1 MTKEFRYRQLA
12 AEMEQKILNGIYQ
25 PGDRLPSIRSLH
37 RTADL
42 SISTVVK
49 AYVELEHMGL
59 VEARPKSGYYVAPV
73 SLKRLKAP
81 GFPKTDA
88 SPRRVRLSSMI
99 NSIVSAIN
107 DPGLLPLGM
116 TVIDPDLVPY
126 KSLGRILSGIS
137 RKEFKSMLSY
147 ALSEGHPE
155 LRRQLARQT
164 LGIIQGVTPE
174 DILITNGC
182 MEAVALALLATT
194 RPGETVAIETPTN
207 YSFLQL
213 LKELNVLVAE
223 VPTDPE
229 TGIDVNALEE
239 AFQNTRIA
247 ACLVMP
253 NFQNPLG
260 AVMPEGKKRALMG
273 LAETYEIP
281 IIEDDISSELYFGD
295 HRPKPLKAYDRT
307 GLVLTCSSF
316 SKSLAPGLRI
326 GWLLAGPRF
335 RERVQN
341 LKAGTNVSTSALDQY
356 LMARF
361 LAGGGYDRHLRTLRA
376 TLKKQAMRT
385 ALAVQRYFPEKTRL
399 ALPEGGT
406 LLWIQLPRGTDSLEL
421 YERALSR
428 NISVIPGTV
437 CSNTGQFSNHIML
450 SCGIPF
456 TREIEKGI
464 QTLGDIAWDL
474 SSENQSDSASN
485 RSAPSP

>member
-1 MTKEFRYRQLA
+1 MKKEFRYRQLA
-12 AEMEQKILNGIYQ
+12 TDMEQKILKGIYQ

-37 RTADL
+37 RSADL
-42 SISTVVK
+42 SISTVYK

-73 SLKRLKAP
+73 SLGQLKAP
-81 GFPKTDA
+81 GFPKIDA
-88 SPRRVRLSSMI
+88 APRRVRLSSMI
-99 NSIVSAIN
+99 NSIVTAIN
-107 DPGLLPLGM
+107 DPSLLPLGM
-116 TVIDPDLVPY
+116 TVIDPELVPY

-147 ALSEGHPE
+147 ALSEGHPG

-164 LGIIQGVTPE
+164 LGIIQRITPE
-174 DILITNGC
+174 DILVTNGC

-213 LKELNVLVAE
+213 LKELSVMVAE
-223 VPTDPE
+223 VPTDPK
-229 TGIDVNALEE
+229 TGIDVNALKETV
-239 AFQNTRIA
+239 QKTRIA

-253 NFQNPLG
+253 NFHNPLG
-260 AVMPEGKKRALMG
+260 AVMPEDKKRALMR

-295 HRPKPLKAYDRT
+295 HRPKPLKAYDRD

-385 ALAVQRYFPEKTRL
+385 ALAVQKYFPKETRL

-437 CSNTGQFSNHIML
+437 CSNTGQFQNYIML

-456 TREIEKGI
+456 TSEIERGI
-464 QTLGDIAWDL
+464 QILGDIA
-474 SSENQSDSASN
+474 SELASEIE
-485 RSAPSP
+485 

>member
-12 AEMEQKILNGIYQ
+12 ADMERKILQGVYL

-37 RTADL
+37 RSADL
-42 SISTVVK
+42 SISTVYK

-59 VEARPKSGYYVAPV
+59 VEARPRSGYYVAPV
-73 SLKRLKAP
+73 SLRRLKTP
-81 GFPKTDA
+81 RFPKTDA
-88 SPRRVRLSSMI
+88 SPRKVRLSSMI

-116 TVIDPDLVPY
+116 TVIDPELVPY

-137 RKEFKSMLSY
+137 RNEFKSMLSY

-164 LGIIQGVTPE
+164 LGIIQRITPG
-174 DILITNGC
+174 DILVTNGC

-213 LKELNVLVAE
+213 LKELNVMVAE
-223 VPTDPE
+223 VPTDPK
-229 TGIDVNALEE
+229 TGIDVGALEKTV
-239 AFQNTRIA
+239 QKTRIA

-253 NFQNPLG
+253 NFHNPLG
-260 AVMPEGKKRALMG
+260 TVMPAENKKALMR
-273 LAETYEIP
+273 LVETYEIP
-281 IIEDDISSELYFGD
+281 VIEDDISSELYFGD
-295 HRPKPLKAYDRT
+295 HRPKPLKAYDRH

-326 GWLLAGPRF
+326 GWLMAGPRF
-335 RERVQN
+335 KERVQN

-356 LMARF
+356 LMAHF
-361 LAGGGYDRHLRTLRA
+361 LAGGGYDRHLRTLRT
-376 TLKKQAMRT
+376 TLKKQAVRT
-385 ALAVQRYFPEKTRL
+385 ALAVQRYFPKGTRL
-399 ALPEGGT
+399 VLPEGGT
-406 LLWIQLPRGTDSLEL
+406 LLWIQLPQNTDSLEL
-421 YERALSR
+421 YSRALSS

-437 CSNTGQFSNHIML
+437 CANTGQFRNYIML

-456 TREIEKGI
+456 TEEIEQGI
-464 QTLGDIAWDL
+464 QTLGDIACEL
-474 SSENQSDSASN
+474 ASELE
-485 RSAPSP
+485 

>member
-1 MTKEFRYRQLA
+1 MKKEFRYRQLA
-12 AEMEQKILNGIYQ
+12 ADMEQKILTGIYQ
-25 PGDRLPSIRSLH
+25 PGDRLPSIRNLH
-37 RTADL
+37 RSADL
-42 SISTVVK
+42 SISTVYK
-49 AYVELEHMGL
+49 AYVELESMGL
-59 VEARPKSGYYVAPV
+59 VEARPKSGYYVAPI
-73 SLKRLKAP
+73 SLGRLKAP
-81 GFPKTDA
+81 RFPKTDA
-88 SPRRVRLSSMI
+88 SPRQVRQSSMI

-107 DPGLLPLGM
+107 DPRLLPLGM
-116 TVIDPDLVPY
+116 TVIDPELVPY
-126 KSLGRILSGIS
+126 KSLGRILSNIS

-164 LGIIQGVTPE
+164 LGIIPRVTPE

-194 RPGETVAIETPTN
+194 RPGETVAIESPTN

-213 LKELNVLVAE
+213 LKELNVMVAE
-223 VPTDPE
+223 VPTDPK
-229 TGIDVNALEE
+229 TGIDVGELEI
-239 AFQNTRIA
+239 AVRKTRIA

-253 NFQNPLG
+253 NFHNPLG
-260 AVMPEGKKRALMG
+260 TVMPEENKRALVA
-273 LAETYEIP
+273 LAETYDIP
-281 IIEDDISSELYFGD
+281 VIEDDISSELYFGD
-295 HRPKPLKAYDRT
+295 HRPKPLKAFDRH
-307 GLVLTCSSF
+307 GLVLSCSSF

-361 LAGGGYDRHLRTLRA
+361 LAEGGYDRHLRTLRA

-385 ALAVQRYFPEKTRL
+385 ALAVQRYFPEGTRL

-406 LLWIQLPRGTDSLEL
+406 LLWVQLPRGTDSLEL
-421 YERALSR
+421 YSSALEK
-428 NISVIPGTV
+428 NISVVPGTV
-437 CSNTGQFSNHIML
+437 CSNTGQFKNYIML

-456 TREIEKGI
+456 NRNIEKGI
-464 QTLGDIAWDL
+464 QILGAIVTDL
-474 SSENQSDSASN
+474 ASELE
-485 RSAPSP
+485 

>member
-12 AEMEQKILNGIYQ
+12 ADMEQKILNGIYQ

-37 RTADL
+37 QTADL
-42 SISTVVK
+42 SISTVYK

-81 GFPKTDA
+81 RFPKTDA
-88 SPRRVRLSSMI
+88 SPRKVRLSSMI

-116 TVIDPDLVPY
+116 TVIDQELVPY

-155 LRRQLARQT
+155 LRRQVARHT
-164 LGIIQGVTPE
+164 LGIIQRVTPE
-174 DILITNGC
+174 DILVTNGC

-194 RPGETVAIETPTN
+194 RPGETVAIDTPTN
-207 YSFLQL
+207 CSFLQL
-213 LKELNVLVAE
+213 LKELNVMVAE
-223 VPTDPE
+223 VPTDPK

-239 AFQNTRIA
+239 AVQNTRIA

-253 NFQNPLG
+253 NFHNPLG
-260 AVMPEGKKRALMG
+260 AVMPEDKKKTLMR

-295 HRPKPLKAYDRT
+295 HRPKPLKAYDRQR
-307 GLVLTCSSF
+307 LVLTCSSF

-326 GWLLAGPRF
+326 GWLLPGPRF

-361 LAGGGYDRHLRTLRA
+361 LAGGGYDRHLRTLRG

-385 ALAVQRYFPEKTRL
+385 ALAVQRYFLKETRL

-406 LLWIQLPRGTDSLEL
+406 LLWIQLPRGTDSLVL

-437 CSNTGQFSNHIML
+437 CSNTGQFQNYIML

-464 QTLGDIAWDL
+464 QTLGDIASDMA
-474 SSENQSDSASN
+474 SEIV
-485 RSAPSP
+485 